1 MPNLNVDRITHA
13 SCSFSNRYVFVYGG
27 IDSKKYT
34 PLNSIE
40 KLDMSNSKMFE
51 MKWELLEFRGE
62 QLDALQ
68 NAKMLQINPYEICIF
83 GKGSAA
89 YYDVRDNTT
98 TRSKHR
104 PC

>member
-1 MPNLNVDRITHA
+1 
-13 SCSFSNRYVFVYGG
+13 
-27 IDSKKYT
+27 
-34 PLNSIE
+34 
-40 KLDMSNSKMFE
+40 MSNSKMFE
-51 MKWELLEFRGE
+51 LKWELIEFRGE

-68 NAKMLQINPYEICIF
+68 NAKMLQLNPYEICIF

-104 PC
+104 PH